1 MACPV
6 VRRKGHRARK
16 EGNNAAGGVGFGT
29 PGALVVKMGVIFW
42 EGGRNWSFQI

>member
-6 VRRKGHRARK
+6 ERRKGHRARK

-29 PGALVVKMGVIFW
+29 PGALMVKMGVIFW
-42 EGGRNWSFQI
+42 EGGRIWSFQI

>member
-1 MACPV
+1 MVCLV
-6 VRRKGHRARK
+6 VCRKGHQERK
-16 EGNNAAGGVGFGT
+16 EGINAAGGVGFGT

>member
-6 VRRKGHRARK
+6 VQRKGHQERK
-16 EGNNAAGGVGFGT
+16 EGNNAAGGAGFGT

-42 EGGRNWSFQI
+42 EGGLNWSFEI